1 VFGPGAFAPG
11 ALGRPGPVGG
21 RPLPGLPQTEAGR
34 APTEEGH
41 DRRVGRD
48 GPAPRHLAPTPPS
61 WPGDGGSGRATS
73 TRRRGLNWLMLVPV
87 VMLLAV
93 PLYNR
98 DTPRLFGLP
107 FFYWYQLACIFVMT
121 ATITFVYLMTK
132 VRRPRW

>member
-1 VFGPGAFAPG
+1 MFGPGAFAPG

-21 RPLPGLPQTEAGR
+21 RALVGRPPTEAGPT
-34 APTEEGH
+34 PTEADR

-48 GPAPRHLAPTPPS
+48 GPAPRHLAPSPPS
-61 WPGDGGSGRATS
+61 WPGDGGGRATP

-87 VMLLAV
+87 LMLLVV

-107 FFYWYQLACIFVMT
+107 FFYWYQLACVFVMI
-121 ATITFVYLMTK
+121 ITVTFIYLMTK